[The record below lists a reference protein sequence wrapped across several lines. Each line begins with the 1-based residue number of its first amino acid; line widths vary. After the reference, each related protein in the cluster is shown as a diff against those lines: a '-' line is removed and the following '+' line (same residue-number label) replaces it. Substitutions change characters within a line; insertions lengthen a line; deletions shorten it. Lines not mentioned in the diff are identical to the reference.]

1 MHSKK
6 DQKTTKQ
13 HRLMKHTI
21 RIILFALCVALPMG
35 QLRAADDVQFRAQA
49 PAQVIAGKPFQLI
62 YTVNQRGKD
71 LRAPEFTDF
80 DYLAGPYTSQSSS
93 TSFVNGKRT
102 SSFTLTYTYTLM
114 ANKEGTFTLQPATI
128 RVGGDT
134 YSSNGVRITVLP
146 PDQEPS
152 QAAPSGNG
160 QAQPA
165 RTSESASN
173 ASGSVSG
180 DNIFIRTLVSK
191 THVHEQEVLLL
202 SYKLYFVGVDVAQFT
217 NNTNLPEFKGFLK
230 QELEMGEIQT
240 ELEHYNGRNYQTAVL
255 YRTLLFPQ
263 RSGDIIIEPA
273 QFEAVL
279 RVQNRAQVRSI
290 FDDFFGSYTNVTRSL
305 KAPGVTIHVESLPKG
320 KPSDFSGGVGSF
332 TLNSTL
338 SDTDLTANDAVTLTL
353 TIQGTGNMKLIKTP
367 AIDWPEGFEVY
378 DPKVTNNFKTTAAGV
393 SGTKTIEY
401 LAIPRAAGEY
411 TLPAVRFA
419 YYDTQEDTYRTLT
432 TPEYTLHI
440 ARSTHEGDGS
450 AVVNN
455 YVSKEDIKQLGE
467 DIRYIYTAPLP
478 AAKSHGIA
486 DRLTFGSWQYGL
498 CYLIPLLLAVV
509 LFVLFRKQIRENA
522 DITRMRYKRA
532 NKVAQKRLKTAKVL
546 LSENN
551 PTAFYEEIERAAW
564 TYLSDR
570 LSIPTA
576 QLNKENIAQ
585 ILREKGVDEALVGE
599 VNKVLAA
606 AEFARYAPA
615 SDHAME
621 DIYNATTRIID
632 QLENKKL

>member
-1 MHSKK
+1 
-6 DQKTTKQ
+6 
-13 HRLMKHTI
+13 MKHTI
-21 RIILFALCVALPMG
+21 RIILLALCAVLPLG
-35 QLRAADDVQFRAQA
+35 QLCADDDVQFRAQA
-49 PAQVIAGKPFQLI
+49 PAQVIVGKPFQLT
-62 YTVNQRGKD
+62 YSVNQRAKD

-134 YSSNGVRITVLP
+134 YTSNGVRITVLP
-146 PDQEPS
+146 PDQEPAGNAS
-152 QAAPSGNG
+152 NPNQHGQQARPSEGNG
-160 QAQPA
+160 SQ
-165 RTSESASN
+165 
-173 ASGSVSG
+173 SGEVSG

-191 THVHEQEVLLL
+191 TRVHEQEVLLL
-202 SYKLYFVGVDVAQFT
+202 SYKLYFAGVDVAQFT
-217 NNTNLPEFKGFLK
+217 NNTRLPEFKGFLK

-255 YRTLLFPQ
+255 YRALLFPQ
-263 RSGDIIIEPA
+263 RSGDITIDPA

-290 FDDFFGSYTNVTRSL
+290 FDDFFGSYTNVTKPL
-305 KAPGVTIHVESLPKG
+305 QAPGVTIHVEELPKG
-320 KPSDFSGGVGSF
+320 KPTDFSGGVGTF
-332 TLNSTL
+332 TLS
-338 SDTDLTANDAVTLTL
+338 SRISETDLPANEAITLTL
-353 TIQGTGNMKLIKTP
+353 TIQGTGNMKLLKTP
-367 AIDWPEGFEVY
+367 TVDWPEGFEVY
-378 DPKVTNNFKTTAAGV
+378 DPKVSNNFKTTTAGV

-401 LAIPRAAGEY
+401 LAIPRAGGEY
-411 TLPAVRFA
+411 TIPAVRFS
-419 YYDTQEDTYRTLT
+419 YYDTQEDTYKTLT

-440 ARSTHEGDGS
+440 ARANGEATGS

-455 YVSKEDIKQLGE
+455 YVNKEDIKQLGE

-478 AAKSHGIA
+478 AAKSNDLGIHLA
-486 DRLTFGSWQYGL
+486 FGSWQYWL
-498 CYLIPLLLAVV
+498 CYVIPLLLAMV
-509 LFVLFRKQIRENA
+509 LFIVFRKQIRENA
-522 DITRMRYKRA
+522 DITRVRYKKA
-532 NKVAQKRLKTAKVL
+532 NKVAQKRLKKAKAL

-551 PTAFYEEIERAAW
+551 KEAFYEEIERAAW

-570 LSIPTA
+570 LSIPTS

-585 ILREKGVDEALVGE
+585 ILREKGTDEQLIND
-599 VNKVLAA
+599 VNNMLSN
-606 AEFARYAPA
+606 AEFARYAPT

-621 DIYNATTRIID
+621 DIYNATTRLID